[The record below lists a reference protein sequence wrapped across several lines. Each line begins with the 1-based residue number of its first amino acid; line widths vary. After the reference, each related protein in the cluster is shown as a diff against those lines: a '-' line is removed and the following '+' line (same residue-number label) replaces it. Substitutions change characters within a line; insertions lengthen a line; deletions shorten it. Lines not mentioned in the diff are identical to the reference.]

1 MCSSKL
7 KCEYLSVIRAS
18 LYIETATALEKS
30 LVRLICN
37 QKKFY
42 IFTLWEWKQRACVE
56 INKNQM
62 DVQF

>member
-7 KCEYLSVIRAS
+7 KYEYLSVIRAY
-18 LYIETATALEKS
+18 LFIKTATALEKG

-37 QKKFY
+37 QQKFY
-42 IFTLWEWKQRACVE
+42 IFTLWEWKQSAYME

-62 DVQF
+62 DMQS